1 MIGLMNAALIC
12 TMVVYFVSQLNNMA
26 TSCSVE
32 LKQADMAMITPDDY
46 TIGIDLPEGM
56 YDKFV

>member
-1 MIGLMNAALIC
+1 MNAALIC